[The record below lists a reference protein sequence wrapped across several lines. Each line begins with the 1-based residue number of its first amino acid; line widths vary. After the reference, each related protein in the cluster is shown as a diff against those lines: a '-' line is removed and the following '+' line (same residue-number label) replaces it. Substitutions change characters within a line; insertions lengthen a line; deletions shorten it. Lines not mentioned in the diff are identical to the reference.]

1 MKTSKALIRSYL
13 MKVSI
18 MLTLFAVFVSS
29 SLTYAGGIII
39 IDGSSGDWSSI
50 SPLATNTVSGK
61 AVKAHNNESRLFLQ
75 VEGTGLNVK
84 GQFFIDADHNTA
96 TGFNVGGW
104 STNGADYLIENAI
117 VYKNEGGGWSWNQ
130 VGVLQTTDYVKND
143 TVVELSIPLSML
155 GLTTSSTIDV
165 GYIVNDS
172 ATDVIPAAGGTLP
185 SYALVATT
193 PPAASTGNW
202 DGIRNYLVNY
212 AGDAVIDGD
221 LNMYADYDAI
231 VLEPDSDVVSVQTL
245 RNIRDLNAET
255 FLIGYISIGE
265 TREILTDANGDPLD
279 IYFTDANGDP
289 LENLNWHSYYIDAN
303 TQLWRDMVI
312 NELLPAI
319 YAKGYD
325 GVFLDT
331 VDTSIFVDPSRNI
344 DFSASSAGMA
354 TLINDM
360 KTAFPDK
367 KIIMNRGFHLL
378 NGTGDSL
385 DVAGSIDGLM
395 FESFTTTWASSEVDQ
410 NGMNVEWY
418 HAYPADSNE
427 YIWSDGIANQINKIR
442 FQYNS
447 DGTVKRDQNRMPVK
461 SAKWFHGMTHDYA
474 KDTTTEQ
481 VAIMQTSVDRAWA
494 NGFVPSMG
502 TRFLNEAP
510 TYDWKALVTGMT
522 EATWGSGLD
531 IQSMPL
537 PNPIIDDFTQGVG
550 NWKSLRG
557 VTDPPNPDSIA
568 LAAEN
573 GLARLD
579 MTVLGTSAWKNAAK
593 MLSKE
598 WFVPVDLSEGTVTLE
613 AKASTPL
620 TAGKSFEIELKD
632 YNNDVK
638 VWTNPVVLSD
648 SFQTV
653 TMNPAVD
660 GTYIGGWDGAKD
672 GFQADKV
679 KSIEIRIINTTDLSP
694 TYSGSLYI
702 DNLVYHDTVAPS
714 APTGLTAVS
723 GDTQAGLTWNANAES
738 DVQGYHIYQNG
749 VKITSSP
756 VTGTSH
762 IVTGLTNGTAYS
774 FRITAVDSGNESAQ
788 STAISVTPGAISSGI
803 VIDGVFT
810 DWSPVSSIATGS
822 SEVTKLKVYNT
833 KWDLYLYAEGTGL
846 NAAKAQFFIDIDND
860 TSTGFD
866 DVTWGVTGADYLVE
880 GGLLYEYVGVNN
892 SWAWHEIDDLRAY
905 QYAATSTGIEV
916 SLGLDYLGW
925 IEPGDTIRVGY
936 IKGDSATHRLPGSG
950 GILPSYTLSQ

>member
-1 MKTSKALIRSYL
+1 MSLGL
-13 MKVSI
+13 LV
-18 MLTLFAVFVSS
+18 TLSAASMS
-29 SLTYAGGIII
+29 GYASAAGGIIA
-39 IDGSSGDWSSI
+39 IDGNASDWSSL
-50 SPLATNTVSGK
+50 SSLATNTASAQVL
-61 AVKAHNNESRLFLQ
+61 KAHHNESRLFLH
-75 VEGTGLNVK
+75 VGGTGLDVK
-84 GQFFIDADHNTA
+84 GQFFVDADHNPA

-104 STNGADYLIENAI
+104 GTNGADYLIENAI
-117 VYKNEGGGWSWNQ
+117 VYKNEGGGWSWTQ
-130 VGVLQTTDYVKND
+130 VGVLQSTEYAKNN
-143 TVVELSIPLSML
+143 TVVELSVPLSLL
-155 GLTTSSTIDV
+155 GLTSGSTIDV

-172 ATDVIPAAGGTLP
+172 ATDRLPAASAALP
-185 SYALVATT
+185 SYTLTAVT

-202 DGIRNYLVNY
+202 DNIRNYLVNY
-212 AGDAVIDGD
+212 AGDAVIDSE
-221 LNMYADYDAI
+221 LAMYADYDAI
-231 VLEPDSDVVSVQTL
+231 VLEPASDVVSVQTL
-245 RNIRDLNAET
+245 RNIRELNAET

-265 TREILTDANGDPLD
+265 TREIIRDANGQPLD

-303 TQLWRDMVI
+303 KQLWRDMVI
-312 NELLPAI
+312 DELLPAI

-331 VDTSIFVDPSRNI
+331 VDTSIFVDASRNI

-385 DVAGSIDGLM
+385 DVSGSIDGLM
-395 FESFTTTWASSEVDQ
+395 FESFTTTWASSEVDS

-418 HAYPADSNE
+418 HAYPPDSNE
-427 YIWSDGIANQINKIR
+427 YIWSDGIANKINKIR

-447 DGTVKRDQNRMPVK
+447 DGTVLRDQDGKPVK

-481 VAIMQTSVDRAWA
+481 IAIMQTSVDRAWA

-510 TYDWKALVTGMT
+510 SYDWKALVSGMT
-522 EATWGSGLD
+522 EASWGSGLD

-537 PNPIIDDFTQGVG
+537 PNPVIDDFASGIG

-557 VTDPPNPDSIA
+557 VTDPPSPDSIA
-568 LAAEN
+568 LAAES

-598 WFVPVDLSEGTVTLE
+598 WFVPVDLSQGTVTLE
-613 AKASTPL
+613 VKASAPL

-638 VWTNPVVLSD
+638 VWTNPVILSD
-648 SFQTV
+648 TFQTV
-653 TMNPAVD
+653 TLNPAVD

-672 GFQADKV
+672 GFQADRV

-702 DNLVYHDTVAPS
+702 DNIVYHDTVAPA
-714 APTGLTAVS
+714 APSGLTAIS
-723 GDTQAGLTWNANAES
+723 GNGQVALSWNANAEA
-738 DVQGYHIYQNG
+738 DVRGYHIYQNG
-749 VKITSSP
+749 VKITTSP
-756 VTGTSH
+756 VVGTSY

-788 STAISVTPGAISSGI
+788 SAAITSTPAAIASGI
-803 VIDGVFT
+803 QIDGNFA
-810 DWSPVSSIATGS
+810 DWNPVSAIATGS
-822 SEVTKLKVYNT
+822 SEVTKLKAYNT
-833 KWDLYLYAEGTGL
+833 NWDLYLYVEGTGL
-846 NAAKAQFFIDIDND
+846 SGSKAQFFIDIDND
-860 TSTGFD
+860 ATSGFAD
-866 DVTWGVTGADYLVE
+866 PSWGVTGADYLVE
-880 GGLLYEYVGVNN
+880 GGLLYEYVGHNN
-892 SWAWHEIDDLRAY
+892 SWSWHEIDDLRAY
-905 QYAATSTGIEV
+905 QYVATSTNIEV

-925 IEPGDTIRVGY
+925 IQPGDTIRVGY
-936 IKGDSATHRLPGSG
+936 VKGDSATHRLPGSG
-950 GILPSYTLSQ
+950 SSLPSYTLS